1 MAFSMVDVCVG
12 WVVAAGVRA
21 DGGWMGEWGG
31 VDGITPD
38 GRWDSMQK
46 ISAQMLEKWQSYI
59 SLSERNDSIRFSLK
73 F

>member
-1 MAFSMVDVCVG
+1 MAGG
-12 WVVAAGVRA
+12 WVSE
-21 DGGWMGEWGG
+21 GGA
-31 VDGITPD
+31 DGITPD

-46 ISAQMLEKWQSYI
+46 ISAQMLEKWQIYI

>member
-1 MAFSMVDVCVG
+1 MA
-12 WVVAAGVRA
+12 
-21 DGGWMGEWGG
+21 GGWESGG
-31 VDGITPD
+31 VDGISPD

-73 F
+73 FDSAS

>member
-1 MAFSMVDVCVG
+1 MAFSLVDVSVSWQACERM
-12 WVVAAGVRA
+12 AAGWESGR
-21 DGGWMGEWGG
+21 
-31 VDGITPD
+31 VDGISPD

-46 ISAQMLEKWQSYI
+46 ISAQMLEKWQIYI

>member
-1 MAFSMVDVCVG
+1 MYG
-12 WVVAAGVRA
+12 WGGRSKRAGGWRVN
-21 DGGWMGEWGG
+21 GGWMAGGWESGG
-31 VDGITPD
+31 VDGISPD

>member
-12 WVVAAGVRA
+12 GVVAAGVRA

-38 GRWDSMQK
+38 GRWESQK
-46 ISAQMLEKWQSYI
+46 KSSKK
-59 SLSERNDSIRFSLK
+59 SE
-73 F
+73 

>member
-12 WVVAAGVRA
+12 GVVAAGGGRTA
-21 DGGWMGEWGG
+21 DGWVSGG

>member
-1 MAFSMVDVCVG
+1 MG
-12 WVVAAGVRA
+12 GVVAAGVRA
-21 DGGWMGEWGG
+21 DGEWMGVWGGG

-46 ISAQMLEKWQSYI
+46 ISAQMIEKWQSYI